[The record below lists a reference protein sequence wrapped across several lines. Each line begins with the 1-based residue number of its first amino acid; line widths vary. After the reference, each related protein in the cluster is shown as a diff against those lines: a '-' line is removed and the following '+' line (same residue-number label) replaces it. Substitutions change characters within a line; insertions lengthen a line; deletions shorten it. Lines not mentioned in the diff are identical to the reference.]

1 MSHRVNECGYRVVVT
16 GEGSDELFGGYPSFK
31 RDMLRHGLKEGHDP
45 EQVASYHKL
54 MEETNKLFRGAILSE
69 ETVSHQ
75 EMDRVIGFTPSWIQP
90 WMKTLE
96 IARPLL
102 HDDLMAEWKGFDQ
115 MGRGNAR

>member
-31 RDMLRHGLKEGHDP
+31 RDMLRHVLKEGHDP

-69 ETVSHQ
+69 ETVSHPVM
-75 EMDRVIGFTPSWIQP
+75 ERVNWFTHSWIQP
-90 WMKTLE
+90 WMQTLD
-96 IARPLL
+96 IAL
-102 HDDLMAEWKGFDQ
+102 HFLPADILAELTGYDPDRKE
-115 MGRGNAR
+115 AL

>member
-1 MSHRVNECGYRVVVT
+1 
-16 GEGSDELFGGYPSFK
+16 
-31 RDMLRHGLKEGHDP
+31 MLRHGLKEGHDP

-69 ETVSHQ
+69 ETVSHP

-90 WMKTLE
+90 WMQTLE

-102 HDDLMAEWKGFDQ
+102 HDDLLAELKGYDPVEAIAGSFDAGKLE
-115 MGRGNAR
+115 GRHRSEERRVGKGGVGTW